1 MQKKIIALAIAGLA
15 STAAFAQTNVQIYGV
30 VDAAIAY
37 VNNSQGRDGM
47 AVQTGVLAGNRI
59 GFKGTEDLGNGLKAM
74 FVVEQGFNLD
84 DGSSAGTNAAGA
96 TQAFQRQ
103 AWVGLSSNAG
113 TVSLGRQY
121 APGYAA
127 FLKHD
132 ALAGALLSAGMTLNT
147 AAANT
152 IAGNSN
158 ARWNN
163 SIKYATP
170 VMGGFQAEA
179 IYRAGEAS
187 NDFASNEGYG
197 LGLAYAGGPVAVNY
211 VFHHTDG
218 SASGSNGGNLYGQF
232 VSTPDTGAIRDEHFI
247 GATFDAKVMKIMASA
262 QFAENQGRGLNGRS
276 SVELYTLGTIV
287 PVGKGNLHANYSY
300 LDLNGNDRKN
310 GASGAG
316 QSYAVA
322 YTYGLSKRTTLY
334 TAVNYTDLAGRS
346 AAPSYANAT
355 GSAVSAAPVIG
366 AQNAANTINGGGNGT
381 TVGFGVN
388 HSF

>member
-1 MQKKIIALAIAGLA
+1 MQKKIIALAVAGLA
-15 STAAFAQTNVQIYGV
+15 STAAFAQSNVQIYGI
-30 VDAAIAY
+30 VDAAVAY

-47 AVQTGVLAGNRI
+47 AVQSGVLAGNRL
-59 GFKGTEDLGNGLKAM
+59 GFKGTEDLGNGLKAV
-74 FVVEQGFNLD
+74 FLLEQGFSLD
-84 DGSSAGTNAAGA
+84 DGMNASTTGQ
-96 TQAFQRQ
+96 TFQRQ
-103 AWVGLSSNAG
+103 AWAGLSSGAG
-113 TVSLGRQY
+113 TLTLGRQY
-121 APGYAA
+121 APGYGA

-132 ALAGALLSAGMTLNT
+132 ALAGALVSAGMTLN
-147 AAANT
+147 AASGNT

-187 NDFASNEGYG
+187 NDMASNEGYG

-218 SASGSNGGNLYGQF
+218 SAQGSDAGLTVAQWGNP
-232 VSTPDTGAIRDEHFI
+232 TPATGAIRDEHFI
-247 GATFDAKVMKIMASA
+247 GATFDAKVMKIMATA

-346 AAPSYANAT
+346 AAPSYALGAA
-355 GSAVSAAPVIG
+355 GASAAASVVSA
-366 AQNAANTINGGGNGT
+366 QNTANAINGGGNGT

>member
-1 MQKKIIALAIAGLA
+1 MQKKIIALAVAGLA
-15 STAAFAQTNVQIYGV
+15 STAAFAQTNVQIYGI

-37 VNNSQGRDGM
+37 VHNSQGRDGM

-59 GFKGTEDLGNGLKAM
+59 GFKGTEDLGNGLKAV
-74 FVVEQGFNLD
+74 FLLEQGFNLD
-84 DGSSAGTNAAGA
+84 DGTSAAGQTSA
-96 TQAFQRQ
+96 MAFQRQ
-103 AWVGLSSNAG
+103 AYVGLSSNAG
-113 TVSLGRQY
+113 TLTLGRQY
-121 APGYAA
+121 APGYGA
-127 FLKHD
+127 FIKHD
-132 ALAGALLSAGMTLNT
+132 ALGAALLSAGMTLN
-147 AAANT
+147 AASANT

-197 LGLAYAGGPVAVNY
+197 LGLGFAGGPIAVNY

-218 SASGSNGGNLYGQF
+218 AAQGSDAGLTAGQW
-232 VSTPDTGAIRDEHFI
+232 VAVTPNTGAVRDEHFV
-247 GATFDAKVMKIMASA
+247 GATFDAKVLKIMGTA
-262 QFAENQGRGLNGRS
+262 QFTENQGRGLNGRS
-276 SVELYTLGTIV
+276 SVELYTLGTII
-287 PVGKGNLHANYSY
+287 PVGKGNLHANYAY

-310 GASGAG
+310 GASGSG

-322 YTYGLSKRTTLY
+322 FTYGLSKRTTLY
-334 TAVNYTDLAGRS
+334 TAVNYTDLAGGS

-355 GSAVSAAPVIG
+355 GSAATNALS
-366 AQNAANTINGGGNGT
+366 AQNAANLINGGGNGT

>member
-1 MQKKIIALAIAGLA
+1 MQKKIIALAVAGLA

-47 AVQTGVLAGNRI
+47 AVQSGVLAGNRL
-59 GFKGTEDLGNGLKAM
+59 GFKGTEDLGNGLKAV
-74 FVVEQGFNLD
+74 FLLEQGFNLD
-84 DGSSAGTNAAGA
+84 DGSNTSTTGQT
-96 TQAFQRQ
+96 FQRQ

-147 AAANT
+147 AAGNT
-152 IAGNSN
+152 IAVNSN

-218 SASGSNGGNLYGQF
+218 SASGSDGGNLSAAQWIA
-232 VSTPDTGAIRDEHFI
+232 STPATGAIRDEHFI

-287 PVGKGNLHANYSY
+287 PVGKGNFHANYSY

-346 AAPSYANAT
+346 AAPSYALGAA
-355 GSAVSAAPVIG
+355 GASAAASVVSA
-366 AQNAANTINGGGNGT
+366 QNTANAINGGGNGT